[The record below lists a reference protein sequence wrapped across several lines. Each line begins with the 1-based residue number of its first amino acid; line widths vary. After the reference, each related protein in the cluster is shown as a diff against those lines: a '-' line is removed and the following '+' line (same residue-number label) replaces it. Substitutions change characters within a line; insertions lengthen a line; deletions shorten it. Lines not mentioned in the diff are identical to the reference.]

1 MKRTERHHLKENE
14 LQTLALQARELFDER
29 RREANIVGAC
39 VAIIIVFGGGYF
51 LWREHVQAQ
60 ASALLAQAM
69 AVQEARVST
78 PGTAAIPATPGAY
91 PTERARLEA
100 AVAKFKAAAD
110 AYPSSDSGVFARY
123 QEAVGQVALGNP
135 TAAVTAYQEV
145 IKRTDG
151 IFGQMA
157 RLGLAEALARAG
169 QYDQAI
175 NAFKEMAQRKD
186 GPLPIDGI
194 LMQLGRVYRDAG
206 KRADAQQTFNRL
218 VDEYPESPFMAD
230 AKRELETL
238 NKT

>member
-78 PGTAAIPATPGAY
+78 PGTAAIPGTPGTY

-100 AVAKFKAAAD
+100 AIA
-110 AYPSSDSGVFARY
+110 
-123 QEAVGQVALGNP
+123 
-135 TAAVTAYQEV
+135 
-145 IKRTDG
+145 
-151 IFGQMA
+151 
-157 RLGLAEALARAG
+157 
-169 QYDQAI
+169 
-175 NAFKEMAQRKD
+175 
-186 GPLPIDGI
+186 
-194 LMQLGRVYRDAG
+194 
-206 KRADAQQTFNRL
+206 
-218 VDEYPESPFMAD
+218 
-230 AKRELETL
+230 
-238 NKT
+238 